1 RSWGRRRVMPLSS
14 RCLASCRPS
23 LCGIE
28 TINGCDIALLGVTPR
43 FRRDCSQK
51 PVALPEWANCDEAY
65 YLTPATATHI
75 QLRSSAINKMYR
87 TRVPATPDAGQ
98 NGNAFQSLL
107 LSTNSH

>member
-51 PVALPEWANCDEAY
+51 PDAPPEWANCDEAY

-75 QLRSSAINKMYR
+75 QLLRDQQNVSDTGSGDTGRWTKR
-87 TRVPATPDAGQ
+87 QRVPVITAVHE
-98 NGNAFQSLL
+98 QSL
-107 LSTNSH
+107 